1 LEERRRINHQ
11 IRISQIMVVDED
23 GNRLGVMSPEEARR
37 MAAEKGLDLVEVA
50 PNARPPVCRI
60 MDYGRFKYEQRKRT
74 KKQHQMQTKI
84 IKLRPKTDPHDLETK
99 LRHARRFLEG
109 GDRVRFVV
117 RMRGRERAVTDRWVV
132 QLNDLV
138 TKLEDVGSMAGRPQL
153 EGGGVTAT
161 VEPRKDKETV
171 RAEAAAARAAAAAL
185 RAANAPPGTVVE
197 EEVDED
203 LDDDEFDGDDEDDDD
218 EDDDDDDEVDE
229 EAEET

>member
-218 EDDDDDDEVDE
+218 DDDDDEVDE